1 MSNVLFPT
9 NVGMIL
15 TKELM
20 KSLRKKF
27 KDENKKVVFTNGVF
41 DLIHSGHV
49 DYLNKAKSL
58 GDILIVGLNSD
69 SSVKRIKG
77 EKRPL
82 VNQTERA
89 FILSNLKPVDFVVI
103 FDEDT
108 PFDLI
113 KELIPDVLVKG
124 ADWSL
129 EKIIGS
135 DIVLANKGEVKNIQ
149 FINEQST
156 SKIIETILSR
166 YSD

>member
-1 MSNVLFPT
+1 MSNVLS
-9 NVGMIL
+9 
-15 TKELM
+15 KELM